1 MRMTPEHLLC
11 NRLDNAAEIEES
23 ALLGDAGLKNNLKK
37 QSPSS
42 SLDCAGPP

>member
-23 ALLGDAGLKNNLKK
+23 ALLAMR
-37 QSPSS
+37 
-42 SLDCAGPP
+42 A